1 MHQDKP
7 NVWMKMTHVHKE
19 KKKKSKNKQWE
30 VDQENLCDII
40 LHHGPFQN
48 PTPTQKR

>member
-19 KKKKSKNKQWE
+19 KKIVKKQTMGS
-30 VDQENLCDII
+30 
-40 LHHGPFQN
+40 
-48 PTPTQKR
+48 

>member
-19 KKKKSKNKQWE
+19 KKNSQKTNNGKLTKKIC
-30 VDQENLCDII
+30 VI
-40 LHHGPFQN
+40 
-48 PTPTQKR
+48 